1 MNENKKS
8 YYAVIPA
15 TVRYDKRLKPLAR
28 LLYGELTALSNEKGY
43 CWASNKYFA
52 ELYEVTSETVSRW
65 ISQLAEYGYIRLSIS
80 RAGKMIVERKIYL
93 SQGLIDE
100 KINTPCQKDQEV
112 IDEKI
117 NTPIDKKVKENNTDN
132 NTTENNTLNRERTSR
147 FTPPSEYEVAQYITE
162 LKNSGKAVDFTAE
175 YFINNNAAR
184 GWMIGKNKMKDWKA
198 AVRTWISRDQ
208 TQTPKRQQYPSKGEQ
223 EILDQYLRFPTNDD
237 LHKYLE
243 NPYNRIS
250 KEHLPTLKKFRGF
263 EL

>member
-1 MNENKKS
+1 MIENKKS

-100 KINTPCQKDQEV
+100 KINTSCQKDQEV

-132 NTTENNTLNRERTSR
+132 NTTENNTLNRDADKPLYAPDSR
-147 FTPPSEYEVAQYITE
+147 AS
-162 LKNSGKAVDFTAE
+162 
-175 YFINNNAAR
+175 
-184 GWMIGKNKMKDWKA
+184 
-198 AVRTWISRDQ
+198 
-208 TQTPKRQQYPSKGEQ
+208 
-223 EILDQYLRFPTNDD
+223 
-237 LHKYLE
+237 
-243 NPYNRIS
+243 
-250 KEHLPTLKKFRGF
+250 
-263 EL
+263 